1 MVCFF
6 NDLDTSYQHVWYI
19 WGVFNDPS
27 YDHYSLLQNVQNQ
40 TFRLL
45 EDCDKS
51 LLIHSLS
58 AFDGCIYQQILRS
71 KLLRDKLTPITAA
84 FGILFTSPPRV
95 HTLHLIQENC
105 ARTCQN
111 ISLGFIRMCCFP
123 FLLTPRL
130 EAAQKRW
137 RIRICRN
144 FCFPQSLVSANRL
157 AEHG

>member
-6 NDLDTSYQHVWYI
+6 NDLDTSCQHVWYI
-19 WGVFNDPS
+19 WGVFTDPS

-84 FGILFTSPPRV
+84 LGILFVSPPKGAHVTSNPRKLRQNMPE
-95 HTLHLIQENC
+95 HITWIHLDVFFYIC
-105 ARTCQN
+105 
-111 ISLGFIRMCCFP
+111 
-123 FLLTPRL
+123 LTPRL
-130 EAAQKRW
+130 EAAQKN
-137 RIRICRN
+137 ITYKDL
-144 FCFPQSLVSANRL
+144 P
-157 AEHG
+157 

>member
-6 NDLDTSYQHVWYI
+6 NDLDTSCQHVWYI

-84 FGILFTSPPRV
+84 LGNYIYYIVCITPKGAHVTSNPRKLSQNMPEHITWIHLDVLFSIFFDSKTRGCTKNMTYKDLP
-95 HTLHLIQENC
+95 
-105 ARTCQN
+105 
-111 ISLGFIRMCCFP
+111 
-123 FLLTPRL
+123 
-130 EAAQKRW
+130 
-137 RIRICRN
+137 
-144 FCFPQSLVSANRL
+144 
-157 AEHG
+157 